1 MTLPSF
7 LRDVFSEKGSKM
19 QNYSGIVN
27 QVLSEFTSNNVPA
40 AEEETGKAQLTRA
53 AAWEIYKID
62 SDIGLLQKTSG
73 NNVDGLSVDV
83 IVSKSTG
90 DWTDIATA
98 TGVGTPTVTIEAV
111 WITHTGTPPGARW
124 IQPTAQLA
132 LKPGPM
138 SRSGSVGPTPP
149 SPTPDPTPGYKEI
162 MDALNVII
170 NTQLVHT
177 DKMNQITSQAAGN
190 MAKMNEHDDNNTD
203 KIIQELRRIVEDMEE
218 TLKKAMVLLL
228 ANRDPGEPI
237 LPIRPEDIDKAFR
250 NVKQQPL
257 PLAPKSKK

>member
-1 MTLPSF
+1 MRNVNKIL
-7 LRDVFSEKGSKM
+7 LNKEEQKM

-27 QVLSEFTSNNVPA
+27 QVLSEFTSNNIPA
-40 AEEETGKAQLTRA
+40 AEEEAGKAQLTRA

-73 NNVDGLSVDV
+73 NNIDGLSVDV
-83 IVSKSTG
+83 IVSKSSG

-124 IQPTAQLA
+124 VQPTAQLA
-132 LKPGPM
+132 IKPGPM
-138 SRSGSVGPTPP
+138 QRSGPTPVP
-149 SPTPDPTPGYKEI
+149 PNPTPIPPVDPGYKEI

-228 ANRDPGEPI
+228 ASRDPGEPI

-250 NVKQQPL
+250 NVKQQAL